1 MSPLASLLLFIPWVL
16 PKYRNSGVVSEG
28 EKNGF
33 LHKNELMTY
42 LFTHCEPGFFT
53 AGPNTYVYIYILMC
67 SSLCCSPTFLL
78 QGHYVILQPPSNI
91 VCCHLRRHTSE
102 VFVTFVSQAGDI
114 KCSIHHPRLFS
125 PGGRERRLKKLL
137 KDMQWG
143 FI

>member
-1 MSPLASLLLFIPWVL
+1 
-16 PKYRNSGVVSEG
+16 
-28 EKNGF
+28 
-33 LHKNELMTY
+33 
-42 LFTHCEPGFFT
+42 
-53 AGPNTYVYIYILMC
+53 MC

-78 QGHYVILQPPSNI
+78 QGRYVILQPPSNI

-137 KDMQWG
+137 KDVEWG